1 MERADLGAPA
11 YSDLSHVWRE
21 CVDLAWEA
29 HVAGSQPIAAVV
41 VDSEGSVVARG
52 RNRLNLEVARPPHV
66 PGTPYIA
73 GVPLAH
79 AEVDALLE
87 YGYRRPGEPRPTLYT
102 TMEPCPL
109 CMGACRMTGVGHV
122 VYAARDAW
130 AGCAVMADVVPYLE
144 RAGPTVE
151 GPVPALE
158 AAFFSWHVSVT
169 LRRYDEPSAFL
180 DALEASLPDAFAAG
194 RLLRE
199 GGELD
204 ALAASGAP
212 AEEAWRSVLQALED
226 LGIQAASA
234 LP

>member
-29 HVAGSQPIAAVV
+29 HVAGSLPIAAVV

-79 AEVDALLE
+79 AEVNALLE

-109 CMGACRMTGVGHV
+109 CMG
-122 VYAARDAW
+122 
-130 AGCAVMADVVPYLE
+130 
-144 RAGPTVE
+144 
-151 GPVPALE
+151 
-158 AAFFSWHVSVT
+158 
-169 LRRYDEPSAFL
+169 
-180 DALEASLPDAFAAG
+180 AFAAG